1 MRSNAKSTHSIQT
14 LGSNV
19 CRFRASFISCTDM
32 KSQTHDQ
39 SATYNLS
46 RARHLMYELIEA

>member
-1 MRSNAKSTHSIQT
+1 
-14 LGSNV
+14 
-19 CRFRASFISCTDM
+19 M

-46 RARHLMYELIEA
+46 RARHLMYELIEAWVVSC